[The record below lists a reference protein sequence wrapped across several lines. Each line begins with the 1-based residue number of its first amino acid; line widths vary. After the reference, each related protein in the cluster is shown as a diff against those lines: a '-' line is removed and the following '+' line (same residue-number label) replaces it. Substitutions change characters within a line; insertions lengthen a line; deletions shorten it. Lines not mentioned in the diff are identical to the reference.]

1 VLRDGAVVRSV
12 DEATGGHHMTLVLS
26 GGLRLDYEEAESLKR
41 DPAEE
46 GLVIGLIRPTLEKM
60 ATIAARATA
69 DQADLPVYLV
79 GGSSSF
85 AQAPSIF
92 QAVLE
97 RPVSRP
103 DEPLFP
109 TPLGTAM
116 RRNRD

>member
-1 VLRDGAVVRSV
+1 
-12 DEATGGHHMTLVLS
+12 MTLVLS
-26 GGLRLDYEEAESLKR
+26 GGLRMEYEEAEALKR
-41 DPAEE
+41 EPARA
-46 GLVIGLIRPTLEKM
+46 GLVIGLVRPTLEKM
-60 ATIAARATA
+60 ATIAARATT

-92 QAVLE
+92 EAVLG